1 MEKEKE
7 LVIENDENNNYDNI
21 EYINISSEV
30 KGSFLD
36 YAMSVI
42 VARALPDARDGM
54 KPVQRRILYGMHG
67 LGNYANASYKKSAR
81 IVGEV
86 MGKYHP
92 HGDSS
97 IYEAMVRMA
106 QPFSYRYPLVDGHG
120 NFGSIDGDSAAAQRY
135 TEARMSKLSM
145 EMLRDIQKDTVDF
158 ADNYDGEEREPV
170 VLPAKFPNLLVN
182 GTTGIAVGM
191 ATNMPPH
198 NLNETIE
205 ALEALI
211 DNPEMSV
218 IELMDNYLPGP
229 DFPTGGIILG
239 RSGIKKAYETGR
251 GTIYIRSKVDII
263 EMENGKH
270 EIVITELP
278 YGVNKL
284 NLYRKIVELA
294 RDKEIEGITNMVDES
309 NMDGIKIIIECRKDI
324 QPEVLLNQLYRKTQ
338 LQVSYGINMLALV
351 DNAPRVLPVKEL
363 FRVYLNHQID
373 VITRKTVFDLN
384 KALDR
389 AHILEGLRIAIDHI
403 DEIVEIIKTSAND
416 EEALNRLMERFGLSE
431 IQGKSILDMQMRR
444 LTGLQ
449 RQRIEDEYNDL
460 QVQIADFRDILA
472 RQERV
477 LDIIKTELN
486 EIKSK
491 YGDERKTEINDSE
504 GDIDDESLIPVEEV
518 VISITHNDYIKRT
531 TVDTYK
537 TQNRGGK
544 GIRGMG
550 LNSDDIVDEMIIMST
565 HDDLLLFTN
574 FGKVYRI
581 KGYNVPSAGRTAKG
595 MPVVNLLNLD
605 ENEKVRALVSVT
617 PDKELEDKYLCFVT
631 KNGLIKRVELSE
643 FISIRQTG
651 KIAISLRENDELF
664 GVQITSGKDE
674 IIIAGDNGKAIR
686 FDEND
691 VRPMG
696 RNASGVKGFDT
707 DGGQVVGI
715 ATSASGEYIL
725 SISENGYGKKT
736 LIDEYRKTNRG
747 GKGVATLNIT
757 EKNGKLMC
765 LKAVNGDEDAL
776 LMSDDG
782 TIIRISLDT
791 VAIYGRNTQGVKLIN
806 VDESKLAAVTI
817 VEHEENEESE
827 NEGPIKEALDKETSE
842 VENVENKPEV
852 ENLEEEN

>member
-7 LVIENDENNNYDNI
+7 TVIENDEENVYDNI
-21 EYINISSEV
+21 EYINISTEV
-30 KGSFLD
+30 KSSFLD

-42 VARALPDARDGM
+42 VARALPDAKDGM

-67 LGNYANASYKKSAR
+67 LGNYANTAYKKSAR

-120 NFGSIDGDSAAAQRY
+120 NFGSVDGDSAAAQRY

-145 EMLRDIQKDTVDF
+145 EMLKDIQKDTVDF

-198 NLNETIE
+198 NLSETID
-205 ALEALI
+205 ALNALI
-211 DNPEMSV
+211 DDPDIPV
-218 IELMDNYLPGP
+218 IELMDNYIPGP

-239 RSGIKKAYETGR
+239 RSGIKKAYETGK
-251 GTIYIRSKVDII
+251 GTIYIRSKADIK
-263 EMENGKH
+263 ELENGKH
-270 EIVITELP
+270 EIIITELP

-284 NLYRKIVELA
+284 NLYRKIIDLA
-294 RDKEIEGITNMVDES
+294 KDKEIEGITNTVDES
-309 NMDGIKIIIECRKDI
+309 NMDGIKIIIECRKDV

-338 LQVSYGINMLALV
+338 LQISYGINMLALV
-351 DNAPRVLPVKEL
+351 DNAPRVLSIKEL
-363 FRVYLNHQID
+363 FQVYLDHQID
-373 VITRKTVFDLN
+373 VVTRKTRFDLN

-403 DEIVEIIKTSAND
+403 DEIVDIIKTSSND
-416 EEALNRLMERFGLSE
+416 DVALNRLMERFGLSE

-449 RQRIEDEYNDL
+449 RQRIEDEYNEL
-460 QVQIADFRDILA
+460 LVQIADLRDILN

-477 LDIIKTELN
+477 LEIIKNELN
-486 EIKSK
+486 EVKAK
-491 YGDERKTEINDSE
+491 FGDERKTEINESE

-544 GIRGMG
+544 GIKGMG

-595 MPVVNLLNLD
+595 MPVVNLLNLS
-605 ENEKVRALVSVT
+605 ENEKVRALVGIT
-617 PDKELEDKYLCFVT
+617 PDEDLEHKYLCFVT
-631 KNGLIKRVELSE
+631 RNGLIKRVALPE

-651 KIAISLRENDELF
+651 KIAVTLREDDELF
-664 GVQITSGKDE
+664 GVQVTSGEDE

-686 FDEND
+686 FNEND

-707 DGGQVVGI
+707 DGGKVVGI
-715 ATSASGEYIL
+715 ATSASGQYIL
-725 SISENGYGKKT
+725 SITENGYGKKT

-747 GKGVATLNIT
+747 GKGVATINIT

-806 VDESKLAAVTI
+806 VDNSKLAAVTV
-817 VEHEENEESE
+817 VEHEEEETNGIE
-827 NEGPIKEALDKETSE
+827 
-842 VENVENKPEV
+842 KPEKT
-852 ENLEEEN
+852 ENRELKTELLEEEN

>member
-1 MEKEKE
+1 MEKEKN
-7 LVIENDENNNYDNI
+7 VIIENDEKNTYDNI

-30 KGSFLD
+30 KSSFLD

-42 VARALPDARDGM
+42 VARALPDAKDGM

-135 TEARMSKLSM
+135 TEARMSKLAM

-158 ADNYDGEEREPV
+158 SDNYDGEEKEPV

-198 NLNETIE
+198 NLNETID
-205 ALEALI
+205 ALKALI

-229 DFPTGGIILG
+229 DFPTGGMILG
-239 RSGIKKAYETGR
+239 RSGIKKAYETGK
-251 GTIYIRSKVDII
+251 GTIYIRSKVEINEID
-263 EMENGKH
+263 NGKH
-270 EIVITELP
+270 EIVVTEIP

-294 RDKEIEGITNMVDES
+294 RDKEIDGITNTVDES
-309 NMDGIKIIIECRKDI
+309 NMDGIKIIIECRRDI

-338 LQVSYGINMLALV
+338 LQISYGINMLALV
-351 DNAPRVLPVKEL
+351 DNAPRVLPIKEL
-363 FRVYLNHQID
+363 FKVYLDHQIE
-373 VITRKTVFDLN
+373 VITRKTTYDLN

-389 AHILEGLRIAIDHI
+389 AHILEGLRIAIDNI
-403 DEIVEIIKTSAND
+403 DEIVEIIRTSSND
-416 EEALNRLMERFGLSE
+416 DQALNRLMERFGLSE

-449 RQRIEDEYNDL
+449 RQRIEDEYQEVQL
-460 QVQIADFRDILA
+460 QIANFRDILA
-472 RQERV
+472 REERV
-477 LDIIKTELN
+477 LDIIKTELD
-486 EIKSK
+486 EIKDK
-491 YGDERKTEINDSE
+491 FGDERKTEINDSE
-504 GDIDDESLIPVEEV
+504 GDIDDESLIPVEDV

-537 TQNRGGK
+537 IQNRGGK

-550 LNSDDIVDEMIIMST
+550 LNSDDIIDEMITMST
-565 HDDLLLFTN
+565 HDDLLMFTN

-605 ENEKVRALVSVT
+605 ENEKVKAMVSIT
-617 PDKELEDKYLCFVT
+617 PDEELDSYYLCFVT
-631 KNGLIKRVELSE
+631 LKGLIKRVKLSE

-651 KIAISLRENDELF
+651 KIAITLREDDQLF
-664 GVQITSGKDE
+664 GVQLTSGEDE

-686 FDEND
+686 FDESD

-736 LIDEYRKTNRG
+736 LIDEYRKTKRG

-757 EKNGKLMC
+757 EKNGKLIC

-791 VAIYGRNTQGVKLIN
+791 VAVYGRNTQGVKLIN
-806 VDESKLAAVTI
+806 VDDSKLATVTI
-817 VEHEENEESE
+817 VEYEEEEQELEEELIDDEKNDIEEVELEVSTD
-827 NEGPIKEALDKETSE
+827 LE
-842 VENVENKPEV
+842 VEN
-852 ENLEEEN
+852 